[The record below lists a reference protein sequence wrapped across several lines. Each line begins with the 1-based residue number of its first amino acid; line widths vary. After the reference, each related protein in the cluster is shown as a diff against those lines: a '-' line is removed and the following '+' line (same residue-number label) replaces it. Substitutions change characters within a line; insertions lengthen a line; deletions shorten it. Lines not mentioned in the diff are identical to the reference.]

1 MQTEELPQLRTH
13 PVTFE
18 VDAVDHEGKPVAG
31 TDFEIDV
38 KGPETVRP
46 QVVRCVAGAVY

>member
-1 MQTEELPQLRTH
+1 MRTH

-18 VDAVDHEGKPVAG
+18 VDAVDHEGKAVNG
-31 TDFEIDV
+31 LDFEVDV

-46 QVVRCVAGAVY
+46 QLARYARATHNNIACSV